1 MWNQNLKVFTFSLK
15 LNARKASQKSAL
27 SAEARQKLKSW
38 LSADYH
44 LYNHF
49 VNKLEDKLVKFGKE
63 RMAAEVADLQRLNL
77 EVRKRCVL
85 EEVKDTGKLSE
96 DFRPWSKDVVGFQV
110 SPEEGCQ
117 HFAKTDVFSP
127 NVDLTVIPH
136 FTFSGSFYRGG
147 EVQPTETTTRMVEKQ
162 GRMTERNRKLKG
174 VENYKFSRGNKSD
187 KWSSTQKCL
196 KYK

>member
-1 MWNQNLKVFTFSLK
+1 MK

-38 LSADYH
+38 LAADYH

-49 VNKLEDKLVKFGKE
+49 ANKLEDKLVKFGKE
-63 RMAAEVADLQRLNL
+63 RMAAEVAELQRLNL
-77 EVRKRCVL
+77 EVRRRCVL

-117 HFAKTDVFSP
+117 HFAKTEVF
-127 NVDLTVIPH
+127 
-136 FTFSGSFYRGG
+136 FS
-147 EVQPTETTTRMVEKQ
+147 
-162 GRMTERNRKLKG
+162 
-174 VENYKFSRGNKSD
+174 
-187 KWSSTQKCL
+187 KC
-196 KYK
+196 

>member
-27 SAEARQKLKSW
+27 SEEARQKLKSW
-38 LSADYH
+38 LAADYH

-63 RMAAEVADLQRLNL
+63 RMAAEVTELQRLNL

-117 HFAKTDVFSP
+117 HFAKTEVFSP
-127 NVDLTVIPH
+127 NVDLTVIAH
-136 FTFSGSFYRGG
+136 ITVSGSFYRGG

-174 VENYKFSRGNKSD
+174 VENYRF
-187 KWSSTQKCL
+187 
-196 KYK
+196 

>member
-27 SAEARQKLKSW
+27 SEEARQKLKSW

-49 VNKLEDKLVKFGKE
+49 ANKLEDKLVKFGKE
-63 RMAAEVADLQRLNL
+63 RMAAEVTELQRLNL

-117 HFAKTDVFSP
+117 HFAKTEVF
-127 NVDLTVIPH
+127 
-136 FTFSGSFYRGG
+136 FSKR
-147 EVQPTETTTRMVEKQ
+147 
-162 GRMTERNRKLKG
+162 
-174 VENYKFSRGNKSD
+174 
-187 KWSSTQKCL
+187 
-196 KYK
+196 